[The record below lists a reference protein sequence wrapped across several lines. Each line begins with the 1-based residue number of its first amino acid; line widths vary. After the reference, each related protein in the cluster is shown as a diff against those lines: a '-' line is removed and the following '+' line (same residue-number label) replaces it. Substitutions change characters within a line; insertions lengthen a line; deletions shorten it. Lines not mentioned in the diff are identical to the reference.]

1 MASKKGVVMYY
12 DILEQLEDFTDEQ
25 FGKITRAIIKYD
37 KTGEVPEFDDPSLK
51 VVFKF
56 MKPTL
61 DRNKQEYEAI
71 CEKRRLSGSLGGK
84 QKVANAS
91 KCYQNLANLADN
103 DNDNDKEND
112 NDIKKEII
120 LKKENEESLLS
131 NGVVTEQKRSSI
143 SNSNSNIFK
152 KPSKEEVEEYCR
164 ERNNN
169 VNAEQ
174 FIDFYESKGWY
185 IGKNKMKDWKASVRL
200 WEKRDNQKQT
210 QKPKLVRK
218 EATDEEKEDYL
229 RVIREREEMFKI

>member
-61 DRNKQEYEAI
+61 DRNKKEYEDI
-71 CEKRRLSGSLGGK
+71 CEKRRISGSLGGK

-103 DNDNDKEND
+103 DNDNDIEND
-112 NDIKKEII
+112 KDNKKEI
-120 LKKENEESLLS
+120 LKKEIAEVIAYLNEKVGTRFGCVDS
-131 NGVVTEQKRSSI
+131 NTKEIKARFSENYKIEDFKTVIDKKCAEWLGTEQQKYLRPETLFCKKHFDGYLNGLSS
-143 SNSNSNIFK
+143 
-152 KPSKEEVEEYCR
+152 
-164 ERNNN
+164 
-169 VNAEQ
+169 
-174 FIDFYESKGWY
+174 
-185 IGKNKMKDWKASVRL
+185 KD
-200 WEKRDNQKQT
+200 N
-210 QKPKLVRK
+210 KPKFVRK